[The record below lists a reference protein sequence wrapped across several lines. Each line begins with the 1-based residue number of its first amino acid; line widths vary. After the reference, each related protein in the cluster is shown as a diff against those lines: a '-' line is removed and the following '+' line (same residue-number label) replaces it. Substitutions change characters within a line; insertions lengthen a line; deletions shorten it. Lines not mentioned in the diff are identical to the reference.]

1 MTDSVKKPFDKAQ
14 GKQSVRVRMAPS
26 PTGPLH
32 LGTARTTLFNWLFA
46 KSHNGKII
54 LRIEDTDLERSKK
67 EYEEDI
73 INGLKWLGF
82 DWDEGPNVGGQYGPY
97 RQNERLDIYE
107 KYLNK
112 FFDEEK
118 IYYCFCSKEQL
129 EEDRQAMLSQGMAPK
144 YGGRCRNLDPKEA
157 KKRVE
162 NGERAAIRFKV
173 PPIEV
178 EFTDIIRG
186 KVAVNAELIGDI
198 VIARNLRSPLFMFAG
213 VVDDFEMK
221 ISHVIRGEDHITNT
235 PKQILLQRALGFDE
249 VKYAHLPLILA
260 PDRSKLSKRHLE
272 TSLNDYRVEGFL
284 PEALV
289 NFLAFLGWH
298 PTEDKEIMSIEEL
311 IEEFDLRR
319 VQKGGAAFNVVKL
332 DWFNGQYIQKMDSYE
347 LLNRLEDFI
356 PKIWLEN
363 QDLLI
368 KIIDVEKSRMNSL
381 AVFKN
386 LAEPFFELPAY
397 DKKLLLWK
405 DVSEKDTRRNL
416 KMLSEEISKIPES
429 DFGKKRLEQV
439 IMPLTEVWGRG
450 ELLWPLRAGLSGR
463 EASAGPFELMDIL
476 GKDESLKR
484 IKSAA
489 DKFNA

>member
-1 MTDSVKKPFDKAQ
+1 MTDSVKKP
-14 GKQSVRVRMAPS
+14 VRVRMAPS

-54 LRIEDTDLERSKK
+54 LRIEDTDFERSKK

-82 DWDEGPNVGGQYGPY
+82 DWDEGPDVGGQYGPY

-118 IYYCFCSKEQL
+118 VYYCFCSKEQL

-162 NGERAAIRFKV
+162 NGEHAAIRFKV

-186 KVAVNAELIGDI
+186 KVSVNAELIGDI

-235 PKQILLQRALGFDE
+235 PKQILLQRALEFDE

-272 TSLNDYRVEGFL
+272 TSLNDYRNEGFL

-298 PTEDKEIMSIEEL
+298 PTEDKEIMPVEEL
-311 IEEFDLRR
+311 IKEFDLRR
-319 VQKGGAAFNVVKL
+319 VQKGGAAFNIVKL
-332 DWFNGQYIQKMDSYE
+332 EWFNSQYIQKMDSKE
-347 LLNRLEDFI
+347 LLSRLESFI
-356 PKIWLEN
+356 PKTWLEN
-363 QDLLI
+363 PDLLI

-381 AVFKN
+381 AGFKN
-386 LAEPFFELPAY
+386 LAEPFFELPFY

-405 DVSEKDTRRNL
+405 DISEKDTLRNL
-416 KMLSEEISKIPES
+416 KMLSEEILKIPES
-429 DFGKKRLEQV
+429 DFGKKRLEQI

-463 EASAGPFELMDIL
+463 EASAGPFELMDVL

>member
-1 MTDSVKKPFDKAQ
+1 
-14 GKQSVRVRMAPS
+14 MAPS

-82 DWDEGPNVGGQYGPY
+82 DWDEGPDVGGQYGPY
-97 RQNERLDIYE
+97 RQSERLDIYE

-112 FFDEEK
+112 LFDEEK
-118 IYYCFCSKEQL
+118 IYYCFCSKDQL

-144 YGGRCRNLDPKEA
+144 YGGRCRNLDIKETQ
-157 KKRVE
+157 KRVE
-162 NGERAAIRFKV
+162 SGESAAIRFKV

-198 VIARNLRSPLFMFAG
+198 VIARNLKSPLFMLAG

-235 PKQILLQRALGFDE
+235 PKQILLQRALEFDE

-272 TSLNDYRVEGFL
+272 TSLNDYREEGFL

-298 PTEDKEIMSIEEL
+298 PVEEKEIMSVEEL
-311 IEEFDLRR
+311 IKEFDLKRA
-319 VQKGGAAFNVVKL
+319 QKSGAAFNMVKL
-332 DWFNGQYIQKMDSYE
+332 EWFNSQYIQRMDSGE
-347 LLNRLEDFI
+347 LLKRLEGFI
-356 PKIWLEN
+356 PKTWFEN
-363 QDLLI
+363 TDLLI
-368 KIIDVEKSRMNSL
+368 KIIDVEKTRMNSL
-381 AVFKN
+381 ASFKN
-386 LAEPFFELPAY
+386 LAEPFFELLSY

-405 DVSEKDTRRNL
+405 DTSEKETQKNL
-416 KMLSEEISKIPES
+416 KMLSEEIAKIPEN
-429 DFGKKRLEQV
+429 DFEKKRLEQI

-463 EASAGPFELMDIL
+463 EASAGPFELMDVL

-489 DKFNA
+489 DKFNE

>member
-1 MTDSVKKPFDKAQ
+1 MTDSVKKP
-14 GKQSVRVRMAPS
+14 VRVRVAPS

-46 KSHNGKII
+46 KSHNGKMV
-54 LRIEDTDLERSKK
+54 LRIEDTDLDRSKK

-73 INGLKWLGF
+73 INGLKWLGL
-82 DWDEGPNVGGQYGPY
+82 DWDEGPDVGGQYGPY
-97 RQNERLDIYE
+97 RQSERLKIYE

-112 FFDEEK
+112 LFDEEK

-144 YGGRCRNLDPKEA
+144 YSGRCRNLDPNET

-162 NGERAAIRFKV
+162 RGEMAAIRFKV

-186 KVAVNAELIGDI
+186 KITVNAELIGDI

-221 ISHVIRGEDHITNT
+221 ISHVIRGEDHINNT

-249 VKYAHLPLILA
+249 VKYAHLPLILT
-260 PDRSKLSKRHLE
+260 PERSKLSKRHLE
-272 TSLNDYRVEGFL
+272 TSLSDYRNEGFL
-284 PEALV
+284 PEALI

-298 PTEDKEIMSIEEL
+298 PTEEKEIMSLEEL
-311 IEEFDLRR
+311 IKEFDLRR
-319 VQKGGAAFNVVKL
+319 VQKGGAAFNLVKL
-332 DWFNGQYIQKMDSYE
+332 EWFNSQYIQKMDSRE
-347 LLNRLEDFI
+347 LLNRLENFI
-356 PKIWLEN
+356 PKTWFEN
-363 QDLLI
+363 PNLLM
-368 KIIDVEKSRMNSL
+368 KIIDVEKSRMHSL
-381 AVFKN
+381 ANFKN
-386 LAEPFFELPAY
+386 LAEPFFELPFY
-397 DKKLLLWK
+397 DKKLLSWK
-405 DVSEKDTRRNL
+405 DTPDKDTLKNL
-416 KMLSEEISKIPES
+416 KMLYEEISKIPAG
-429 DFGKKRLEQV
+429 DFKKKRLEQI

-450 ELLWPLRAGLSGR
+450 ELLWPLRVALSGR

-484 IKSAA
+484 IKLAT
-489 DKFNA
+489 DKFNEL